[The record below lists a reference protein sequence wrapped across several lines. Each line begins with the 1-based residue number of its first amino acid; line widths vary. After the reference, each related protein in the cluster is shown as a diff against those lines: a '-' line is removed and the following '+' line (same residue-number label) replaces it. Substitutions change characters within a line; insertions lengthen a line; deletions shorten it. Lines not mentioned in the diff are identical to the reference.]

1 MSRFLYSLLTF
12 LLLPFIFLRVWW
24 KGRRLPEYRQ
34 KMGERF
40 GLYEESPAGPIIWIH
55 AVSVGETQAAQP
67 LVKGLREAYPL
78 AQILFTHMTPT
89 GRARSLQLFGPG
101 VLRVYLP
108 YDYSFAM
115 ARFLDHF
122 RPAIGIIMETEIWP
136 NLTEQCRR
144 RGIPL
149 ILANGRL
156 SQRSANRYARFPQ
169 LTRQTMRNLAVVAA
183 QTDNDA
189 ARFSDLGAENIQ
201 VVGNL
206 KFDAVPPPDQL
217 SIGAFLRRL
226 MGPRMVLLA
235 ASTRE
240 GEEKELL
247 DALVNKPLPGALL
260 LIVPRHPE
268 RFDEV
273 ESLVLSRG
281 LKVQRRSQDQP
292 VAADTQVLIGDS
304 MGEMFAY
311 YTACDVAFVGGSLL
325 PLGGQNLIEACAI
338 GRPVLI
344 GPHTFN
350 FLDVTERAVQVG
362 AALRV
367 GNADE
372 LIALTRV
379 LFSDSNA
386 REAMGAAGRLFSAA
400 HRGATQQTLRIIAGF
415 LVPKND
421 PAGEPQPGQET

>member
-12 LLLPFIFLRVWW
+12 FLLPLIFLRVWW

-40 GLYEESPAGPIIWIH
+40 GLYDASPSGPIIWIH

-67 LVKGLREAYPL
+67 LVKGLREAYPE
-78 AQILFTHMTPT
+78 AEILFTHMTPT

-115 ARFLDHF
+115 ARFLEHF
-122 RPAIGIIMETEIWP
+122 RPSIGIIMETEIWP
-136 NLTEQCRR
+136 NLTAECRS

-149 ILANGRL
+149 LLANARL
-156 SQRSANRYARFPQ
+156 SQRSAGRYARFPR
-169 LTRQTMRNLAVVAA
+169 LTRQTMMSLSAVAA
-183 QTDNDA
+183 QTDEDA
-189 ARFSDLGAENIQ
+189 SRLHDLGAENIQ
-201 VVGNL
+201 VVGNV

-217 SIGAFLRRL
+217 STGAFLRRL
-226 MGPRMVLLA
+226 IGSRLVLLA
-235 ASTRE
+235 ASTRD
-240 GEEKELL
+240 GEEKALL
-247 DALVNKPLPGALL
+247 DALVKKPLAGALL

-268 RFDEV
+268 RFHEV
-273 ESLVLSRG
+273 EHLAQARG
-281 LKVQRRSQDQP
+281 FKVQRRSLGQP
-292 VAADTQVLIGDS
+292 VEADTQVLLGDS

-338 GRPVLI
+338 GRPVLV
-344 GPHTFN
+344 GPHTYN
-350 FLDVTERAVQVG
+350 FLDATEKAIQVG
-362 AALRV
+362 ATLRV
-367 GNADE
+367 ADADE

-379 LFSDSNA
+379 LFSDANA
-386 REAMGAAGRLFSAA
+386 REAMGVAGRQFSAA
-400 HRGATQQTLRIIAGF
+400 HRGATKQTLSIIAG
-415 LVPKND
+415 LLKRKAAPEAAA
-421 PAGEPQPGQET
+421 PAAQ